1 MNVDDL
7 MDVWRSQDA
16 APLHGVNETLLRLA
30 LRQDEAKLQ
39 VERRRENWI
48 LYLLS
53 ALLTVFSAGFFVLI
67 FGMLF
72 FNDDDVITGWD
83 LAVPV
88 VAGVA
93 ALFMGAAL
101 YMTRRAQALREQRF
115 GDSLRDQ
122 LGRRIAQLDDA
133 ATRTL
138 RTMSVALISIFVFAT
153 AMRLASLRMNLEPDE
168 PFELV
173 DDWPRL
179 VRRILIFAAFWLIG
193 RWAVRRAIQREILPR
208 QRRLEALLKELDG

>member
-1 MNVDDL
+1 
-7 MDVWRSQDA
+7 
-16 APLHGVNETLLRLA
+16 
-30 LRQDEAKLQ
+30 
-39 VERRRENWI
+39 
-48 LYLLS
+48 
-53 ALLTVFSAGFFVLI
+53 VLDSDRDRI
-67 FGMLF
+67 
-72 FNDDDVITGWD
+72 FNDWLAGHKGILFKVGHAYASEHADRQD

-88 VAGVA
+88 VAAVA

-122 LGRRIAQLDDA
+122 LARRIAQLDDA

-138 RTMSVALISIFVFAT
+138 RTMSAALISIFVFAT
-153 AMRLASLRMNLEPDE
+153 AMRLASLRMTLEPDE

-179 VRRILIFAAFWLIG
+179 VRRILIFTAFWLIG

-208 QRRLEALLKELDG
+208 QRRLEALLKELDA